1 MIDEFIKLSIG
12 TLRKRKLRSW
22 LTMLGIFIGIAA
34 IVSLISLGQGLKI
47 SVEEEFAKLGTDK
60 LLIQPKNSFAPTGAD
75 FSTTGLTEEDRKVI
89 ESVLGVD
96 KAAGTLSGNVKIEA
110 NNQIRYTYVLGIPT
124 DQNLE
129 LVKEFMYFDIEEGR
143 DLKSGDKKK
152 IVVGN
157 RIAKGNLFKSNLK
170 IRDRVELNGETF
182 KIVGIYKAIGSSEDD
197 SAVFISEDGYRDLFD
212 EKNRWDMIIA
222 KATQDPDIVAE
233 RIEKKL
239 RKHRDLEEG
248 KEDFEVSTTEEFLE
262 AITNILGILN
272 VFLVGIAGI
281 SLIVGGIGIMNT
293 MYTSVLERTQ
303 EIGVMKAIGAK
314 NKDILMIFLIESGL
328 LGFAGGAIGVII
340 GISIA
345 KLTEFII
352 AQTDNSII
360 KAALPWWLIV
370 GALLFSFLVGAISGV
385 APAYRASKLKP
396 TEALRYE

>member
-1 MIDEFIKLSIG
+1 VIDEFIKLSIG